1 MDGPNVIT
9 RVLRSGRGR
18 QKREESMGN
27 VISDCRKKTQRD
39 ETFLVLKNGGRRPR
53 NYEWPLAT
61 EKGKEKD
68 SLLDSSGRNTSPY
81 FSPVRPKSDFHPP
94 EL

>member
-1 MDGPNVIT
+1 MLVDLKMGEFIMDYLGGSNIII
-9 RVLRSGRGR
+9 RALRSGRGR

-53 NYEWPLAT
+53 NM
-61 EKGKEKD
+61 
-68 SLLDSSGRNTSPY
+68 SG
-81 FSPVRPKSDFHPP
+81 
-94 EL
+94 L

>member
-39 ETFLVLKNGGRRPR
+39 ETFLVLKNGGRRPEAEER
-53 NYEWPLAT
+53 GKTL
-61 EKGKEKD
+61 EK
-68 SLLDSSGRNTSPY
+68 
-81 FSPVRPKSDFHPP
+81 VR
-94 EL
+94 